1 MSDGAVHE
9 QEKRWVSVSGIRLA
23 NAPTS
28 WGIEKPSDP
37 AYPSWERVLEE
48 MAEAGYEGTE
58 LGPYGFFPSEPEALS
73 EALSARGLSLVG
85 GSVMRP
91 FHVASE
97 RSSIVELARRTVTL
111 LSSQGARFLVLIVDW
126 TPDRVAT
133 AGRSDVA
140 PRLDDAGMREL
151 ARTVTEVGHVAREA
165 GVVPVLHA
173 HAGTYCEFPDELD
186 RVRSALEPGLV
197 KVCVDTGHAVYGGF
211 DPVSLLEELGDD
223 LAYVHL
229 KDVNPAVLDEVRSK
243 GLSFWEAY
251 SAGIFCPLGQGVN
264 DFKAIREVLAEVGYT
279 GWATV
284 EQDADPSGS
293 SDPLRDARASRAHLV
308 SCGWVEA

>member
-1 MSDGAVHE
+1 M
-9 QEKRWVSVSGIRLA
+9 SGIRLA

-28 WGIEKPSDP
+28 WGIEKPTDP
-37 AYPSWERVLEE
+37 SYPSWERVLSEI
-48 MAEAGYEGTE
+48 AEAGYEGTE
-58 LGPYGFFPSEPEALS
+58 LGPYGFFPTDPGELSDAL
-73 EALSARGLSLVG
+73 ARRGLSLVG

-91 FHVASE
+91 FHLEAE
-97 RSSIVELARRTVTL
+97 RASIVELARRTVAL
-111 LSSQGARFLVLIVDW
+111 LSTQRSRFLVLIVDW

-140 PRLDDAGMREL
+140 PRLDQGGFSTL
-151 ARTVTEVGHVAREA
+151 VRTMNEVAHVARE
-165 GVVPVLHA
+165 GGITPVLHA

-197 KVCVDTGHAVYGGF
+197 KVCVDTGHAIYAGF
-211 DPVSLLEELGDD
+211 DPVALLADLGDD

-229 KDVNPAVLDEVRSK
+229 KDVNPAVLAEARAK

-251 SAGIFCPLGQGVN
+251 SAGIFCPLGQGAN
-264 DFKAIREVLAEVGYT
+264 DFKAIRQVLGDLGYE

-284 EQDADPSGS
+284 EQDADPNGG
-293 SDPLRDARASRAHLV
+293 SDPLRDARASREHLS
-308 SCGWVEA
+308 SCGWTEA